1 MHPKRNFLMLY
12 GNMKR
17 KKIEKTRKKTQS
29 RFISIGSYLLE
40 EKSMQLDLMG
50 EILEHRIR
58 CSSVSL

>member
-17 KKIEKTRKKTQS
+17 KKTEKIREKIKS

-40 EKSMQLDLMG
+40 GKSMQMDLMG
-50 EILEHRIR
+50 EILEHRI
-58 CSSVSL
+58 